1 MMKLVRIISAA
12 LLLAACQ
19 STQPVQEKP
28 VQAVATVNV
37 PSSAEEKVFALT
49 DSGLDLLGRSDVNR
63 FIDNEVRRGH
73 YSRAQLENFFRQV
86 HYRPSIIRGM
96 DKPGTSLPWYTFVQ
110 NNASNI
116 RISAGN
122 VFWRNNTEVIQAVA
136 KHYGV
141 APQLLVAIVGIE
153 TNYGATMG
161 SYRVA
166 DALTTLGYHYPRRAE
181 YFQRELAEFLQLAYE
196 EKQDPFSFKGSF
208 AGAMGMPQFMPSSF
222 RQYAVD
228 WDGDGHRDI
237 WRNSGDTLASVANY
251 MKQHGWQSGAPI
263 AVPVAMQPTPQL
275 QQIIDEPTALKYTAG
290 QLRQLGVVIPAQIGN
305 QEKGVLYRLEK
316 SPGKYD
322 YWFGLNNFYTIWQ
335 YNHSR
340 HYVAAVRQIANNLA
354 AANANL

>member
-1 MMKLVRIISAA
+1 MKLVRIISAA

-28 VQAVATVNV
+28 VQAVATANV
-37 PSSAEEKVFALT
+37 ASSADEKIFALT

-136 KHYGV
+136 KHYDV
-141 APQLLVAIVGIE
+141 APQLLIAIVGIE

-228 WDGDGHRDI
+228 WDGDGRRDI

-263 AVPVAMQPTPQL
+263 AVPVAMQSTPQL
-275 QQIIDEPTALKYTAG
+275 QQIIDEPTGLKYTAG

-316 SPGKYD
+316 SPGEYD

-354 AANANL
+354 DANVNL

>member
-1 MMKLVRIISAA
+1 MMKLVRMISAA
-12 LLLAACQ
+12 LFLSACQ
-19 STQPVQEKP
+19 STHPIQEKP
-28 VQAVATVNV
+28 LQPTATTSV
-37 PSSAEEKVFALT
+37 SSPADNKVFALT
-49 DSGLDLLGRSDVNR
+49 DSGIDLLKRNDVNR
-63 FIDNEVRRGH
+63 FIDFEVKRGQ

-86 HYRPSIIRGM
+86 SYRPSIVRGM

-110 NNASNI
+110 NNANNVRINTGNI
-116 RISAGN
+116 
-122 VFWRNNTEVIQAVA
+122 FWKNNTGIIQSVS
-136 KHYGV
+136 KRYGV

-153 TNYGATMG
+153 TNYGNTMG

-181 YFQRELAEFLQLAYE
+181 YFQRELSEFLQLAYE
-196 EKQDPFSFKGSF
+196 ERQDPLSFKGSF

-222 RQYAVD
+222 RQFAVD

-263 AVPVAMQPTPQL
+263 AVPVNMQPTPRL
-275 QQIIDEPTALKYTAG
+275 QQIIDEPTSLKYTAG
-290 QLRQLGVVIPAQIGN
+290 QLRQLGVVIPAQIKD
-305 QEKGVLYRLEK
+305 QEKGILYRLER
-316 SPGKYD
+316 SPGEYD

-354 AANANL
+354 DANANL

>member
-1 MMKLVRIISAA
+1 MKLVRIISAA

-19 STQPVQEKP
+19 STQPVQEKS
-28 VQAVATVNV
+28 VQAVAIVNV

-110 NNASNI
+110 NNASSI

-122 VFWRNNTEVIQAVA
+122 IFWRNNTEVIQAVA

-153 TNYGATMG
+153 TNYSSTMG

-228 WDGDGHRDI
+228 WNGDGHRDI
-237 WRNSGDTLASVANY
+237 WRNSGDTLASIANY

-263 AVPVAMQPTPQL
+263 AVPVTMQPTPQL
-275 QQIIDEPTALKYTAG
+275 QQIIEESTALKYTAG
-290 QLRQLGVVIPAQIGN
+290 ELRQLGVVIPAQIDN

-340 HYVAAVRQIANNLA
+340 HYVAAVRQIANNLSYSSTE
-354 AANANL
+354 L

>member
-1 MMKLVRIISAA
+1 MKLVRIISAA

>member
-1 MMKLVRIISAA
+1 MKLVRIICTA
-12 LLLAACQ
+12 LLLTSCQ
-19 STQPVQEKP
+19 STQPVNENTVLP
-28 VQAVATVNV
+28 VATANI
-37 PSSAEEKVFALT
+37 PSPVDEKVFALT
-49 DSGLDLLGRSDVNR
+49 DSGIDLLSRSDVNR
-63 FIDNEVRRGH
+63 FIDNEVKYGH
-73 YSRAQLENFFRQV
+73 YSRVELENFFRQV
-86 HYRPSIIRGM
+86 RYRPSIIRGM

-110 NNASNI
+110 NNANNI
-116 RISAGN
+116 RINSGN
-122 VFWRNNTEVIQAVA
+122 IFWQNNAEVIQAVS

-153 TNYGATMG
+153 TNYGTTMG
-161 SYRVA
+161 TYRIA

-196 EKQDPFSFKGSF
+196 EKQDPFNFKGSY

-237 WRNSGDTLASVANY
+237 WRNTGDALASVANY
-251 MKQHGWQSGAPI
+251 MKQHGWQSSAPI
-263 AVPVAMQPTPQL
+263 AVPVAMQITPQL

-290 QLRQLGVVIPAQIGN
+290 QLRQLGVIIPAQISN
-305 QEKGVLYRLEK
+305 QEKGILYRLEK
-316 SPGKYD
+316 SSGKYD

-340 HYVAAVRQIANNLA
+340 HYVAAVRQIANGLSYGSTK
-354 AANANL
+354 L

>member
-1 MMKLVRIISAA
+1 MKLVRIISAA

-19 STQPVQEKP
+19 STQPVQEKS

-110 NNASNI
+110 NNASSI

-122 VFWRNNTEVIQAVA
+122 IFWRNNTEVIQAVA

-153 TNYGATMG
+153 TNYGSTMG

-208 AGAMGMPQFMPSSF
+208 AGAMGMPQFMPSSL

-228 WDGDGHRDI
+228 WNGDGHRDI
-237 WRNSGDTLASVANY
+237 WRNSGDTLASIANY

-263 AVPVAMQPTPQL
+263 AVPVTMQPTPQL
-275 QQIIDEPTALKYTAG
+275 QHIIEESTALKYTAG
-290 QLRQLGVVIPAQIGN
+290 ELRQLGVVIPAQIDN

-322 YWFGLNNFYTIWQ
+322 YWFGLNNFYTVWQ

-340 HYVAAVRQIANNLA
+340 HYVAAVRQIANSLSYSSTE
-354 AANANL
+354 L

>member
-1 MMKLVRIISAA
+1 MKLVRIISAA

-28 VQAVATVNV
+28 VQAVATANV
-37 PSSAEEKVFALT
+37 ASSADEKIFALT

-63 FIDNEVRRGH
+63 FIDNEVRRGY

-136 KHYGV
+136 KHYDV
-141 APQLLVAIVGIE
+141 APQLLIAIVGIE

-228 WDGDGHRDI
+228 WDGDGRRDI

-263 AVPVAMQPTPQL
+263 AVPVAMQSTPQL
-275 QQIIDEPTALKYTAG
+275 QQIIDEPTGLNYTAG
-290 QLRQLGVVIPAQIGN
+290 QLRQLGVVIPAQIEN

-316 SPGKYD
+316 SPGEYD

-354 AANANL
+354 DANANL

>member
-1 MMKLVRIISAA
+1 MKLVRIICTA
-12 LLLAACQ
+12 LLLASCQ
-19 STQPVQEKP
+19 STQPVNENTVLP
-28 VQAVATVNV
+28 VATANI
-37 PSSAEEKVFALT
+37 PSPVDEKVFALT
-49 DSGLDLLGRSDVNR
+49 DSGIDLLSRSDVNR
-63 FIDNEVRRGH
+63 FIDNEVKHEH
-73 YSRAQLENFFRQV
+73 YSRVELENFFRQV
-86 HYRPSIIRGM
+86 RYRPSIIRGM

-110 NNASNI
+110 NNANNI
-116 RISAGN
+116 RISSGN
-122 VFWRNNTEVIQAVA
+122 VFWQNNAEVIQAVS

-161 SYRVA
+161 TYRIA

-181 YFQRELAEFLQLAYE
+181 YFQRELAEFLQLVYE
-196 EKQDPFSFKGSF
+196 EKQDPFNFKGSY

-237 WRNSGDTLASVANY
+237 WRNTGDALASVANY
-251 MKQHGWQSGAPI
+251 MKQHGWQSDAPI
-263 AVPVAMQPTPQL
+263 AVPVAMQITPQL

-290 QLRQLGVVIPAQIGN
+290 QLRQLGVIIPAQIGN
-305 QEKGVLYRLEK
+305 QEKGILYRLEK
-316 SPGKYD
+316 SSGKYD

-340 HYVAAVRQIANNLA
+340 HYVAAVRQIANGLSYSSTK
-354 AANANL
+354 L

>member
-37 PSSAEEKVFALT
+37 PLSAEEKVFALT

-86 HYRPSIIRGM
+86 HYKPSIIRGM

-263 AVPVAMQPTPQL
+263 AVPVAMQPTPKL